1 MDLWFIIVASNAK
14 GDDNMETLFNENIIF
29 IFFFAMI
36 AIYNYSDL
44 KEYQRMAIIYI
55 SVYALTVLNIIGV
68 KMALVLLLLSLFCF
82 FEIFTSDET
91 KFKIL
96 VNPIY
101 KIIDSVYISFSQ
113 YAFGGMCCALLML
126 RIKIPGILNKQE
138 VFFKILSFLFMV
150 WTLTATLQQ
159 KYVIHTFGEMYR
171 IFTYFPINKVDFNK
185 KLEEASSILIAIEDK
200 FYFERKAY
208 SFLSPKYLL
217 RMLSNKISGQHG
229 SKKIVTIF
237 SAGNHFVKNIFG
249 ESRGYSTIPMQL
261 IRSIGIKS
269 GYNYKYRRKI
279 FEIIYSRMFFKG
291 VERMLIE
298 DQVAQRQHFKKYLLY
313 IYFHKVNTFLGDA
326 TFSKFLNAFDMK
338 YNKRN
343 EKDIYDCTNEGIFI
357 ACMGLSKR
365 AGSISKDNID
375 YYLQGIDNVELDSE
389 LICDMVEKMM
399 DRPYEGNYLK

>member
-1 MDLWFIIVASNAK
+1 
-14 GDDNMETLFNENIIF
+14 METLFDKNIIF

-55 SVYALTVLNIIGV
+55 SVYALAVLNIVGI
-68 KMALVLLLLSLFCF
+68 KMALLLLIVSLFCF
-82 FEIFTSDET
+82 FEIFTSDEM

-101 KIIDSVYISFSQ
+101 KAVDFIYISIFQ
-113 YAFGGMCCALLML
+113 YSFGGICLALLL
-126 RIKIPGILNKQE
+126 LKIKLPETFDKQNII
-138 VFFKILSFLFMV
+138 FRTLSFLFIV
-150 WTLTATLQQ
+150 WTLTAMLQQ

-171 IFTYFPINKVDFNK
+171 VFTYFPINKIEFND
-185 KLEEASSILIAIEDK
+185 KLYEACNILVSIEDK
-200 FYFERKAY
+200 RYFEREAY
-208 SFLSPKYLL
+208 SFFSVKYIISLIKG
-217 RMLSNKISGQHG
+217 KIASQRGG
-229 SKKIVTIF
+229 KKVIYVLVN
-237 SAGNHFVKNIFG
+237 GNRFIKNIFD

-261 IRSIGIKS
+261 VRSLGIKR

-279 FEIIYSRMFFKG
+279 FEILYSRMFFKG
-291 VERMLIE
+291 IERMFNE
-298 DQVAQRQHFKKYLLY
+298 DKVTQRQYFKEYLLY

-338 YNKRN
+338 YNRKN

-365 AGSISKDNID
+365 ATNITPENID
-375 YYLQGIDNVELDSE
+375 YYLQSIENVQLDAE
-389 LICDMVEKMM
+389 IICDMVEKMM
-399 DRPYEGNYLK
+399 DRPYDGNYLK

>member
-1 MDLWFIIVASNAK
+1 
-14 GDDNMETLFNENIIF
+14 METLFNENTIF

-55 SVYALTVLNIIGV
+55 SVYSLTVLNAIGV
-68 KMALVLLLLSLFCF
+68 KLALVLLIISLFCF

-101 KIIDSVYISFSQ
+101 KIIDFIYISLSQ
-113 YAFGGMCCALLML
+113 YAFGEMCFALLAL
-126 RIKIPGILNKQE
+126 RIKLPGILNGQE
-138 VFFKILSFLFMV
+138 VIFKILSFLLMV
-150 WTLTATLQQ
+150 WTLTVTLQQ
-159 KYVIHTFGEMYR
+159 KYVVHTFGEMYR
-171 IFTYFPINKVDFNK
+171 IFTYFPINKVDFNE
-185 KLEEASSILIAIEDK
+185 KLDEACSILTSIEDK
-200 FYFERKAY
+200 LYFERKAY
-208 SFLSPKYLL
+208 SFFSPQYLL
-217 RMLSNKISGQHG
+217 SMLKNKINSQRG
-229 SKKIVTIF
+229 SRKIVAFF
-237 SAGNHFVKNIFG
+237 SAGNYFVRNIFN

-261 IRSIGIKS
+261 IRSIGIKR

-291 VERMLIE
+291 IERMLYE
-298 DQVAQRQHFKKYLLY
+298 DQVAQRQYFKKYLLY
-313 IYFHKVNTFLGDA
+313 IYFHKVNTFLGNA

-365 AGSISKDNID
+365 ADNITRDNID
-375 YYLQGIDNVELDSE
+375 YYLQGMDVALDSE
-389 LICDMVEKMM
+389 LICDMVEEMM

>member
-1 MDLWFIIVASNAK
+1 
-14 GDDNMETLFNENIIF
+14 METLFNENTIF

-68 KMALVLLLLSLFCF
+68 KMAVVLLLLPLFCF
-82 FEIFTSDET
+82 FEIFTADET

-101 KIIDSVYISFSQ
+101 KIVDAIYISFSQ
-113 YAFGGMCCALLML
+113 YAFGGMCCAFLML
-126 RIKIPGILNKQE
+126 RIKIPGILNEQE
-138 VFFKILSFLFMV
+138 VFFKVLSFLFLV

-159 KYVIHTFGEMYR
+159 KYVINTFGEMYR
-171 IFTYFPINKVDFNK
+171 IFTYFPINKVKFNE
-185 KLEEASSILIAIEDK
+185 KLDEACSILIAIEDK

-217 RMLSNKISGQHG
+217 RMLRNKINGQRG
-229 SKKIVTIF
+229 SKKIVSIF

-261 IRSIGIKS
+261 IRSIGIKR

-279 FEIIYSRMFFKG
+279 FEIIFSRMFFKG
-291 VERMLIE
+291 VERMLNE
-298 DQVAQRQHFKKYLLY
+298 DQVVQRQYFKKYLLY

-338 YNKRN
+338 YNKKN

-365 AGSISKDNID
+365 AEHISKDNID

-399 DRPYEGNYLK
+399 DKPYGGNYLK

>member
-1 MDLWFIIVASNAK
+1 
-14 GDDNMETLFNENIIF
+14 METLFNKNIIF

-55 SVYALTVLNIIGV
+55 SVYALAILNIVGI
-68 KMALVLLLLSLFCF
+68 KMALLLLIVSLFCF
-82 FEIFTSDET
+82 FEIFTSDEM

-101 KIIDSVYISFSQ
+101 KAVDFIYISIFQ
-113 YAFGGMCCALLML
+113 YSFGGICLALLL
-126 RIKIPGILNKQE
+126 LKIKLPETFDKQNII
-138 VFFKILSFLFMV
+138 FRTLSFLFIV
-150 WTLTATLQQ
+150 WTLTAMLQQ

-171 IFTYFPINKVDFNK
+171 VFTYFPINKIEFND
-185 KLEEASSILIAIEDK
+185 KLYEACNILVSIEDK
-200 FYFERKAY
+200 RYFEREAY
-208 SFLSPKYLL
+208 SFFSVKYIIFLIKG
-217 RMLSNKISGQHG
+217 KIASQRGG
-229 SKKIVTIF
+229 KKVIYVLVN
-237 SAGNHFVKNIFG
+237 GNRFIKNIFD

-261 IRSIGIKS
+261 VRSLGIKR

-279 FEIIYSRMFFKG
+279 FEILYSRMFFKG
-291 VERMLIE
+291 IERMFNE
-298 DQVAQRQHFKKYLLY
+298 DKVTQRQYFKEYLLY

-338 YNKRN
+338 YNRKN

-365 AGSISKDNID
+365 ATNITPENID
-375 YYLQGIDNVELDSE
+375 YYLQSIENVQLDAE
-389 LICDMVEKMM
+389 IICDMVEKMM
-399 DRPYEGNYLK
+399 DRPYDGNYLK